1 MKKLKIFIF
10 NTLILLFSSVILQ
23 VIATFFS
30 VYISNT
36 IGEEAVGVFSLVMS
50 VYLFGITLAS
60 AGINIASTR
69 IVSEELAT
77 NNELGS
83 KKAASRCIFL
93 SLIFGCCASLI
104 FFIFA
109 DFITLKCLHN
119 RVSKNVIYLICI
131 ALPFIAMSSAI
142 NGYFT
147 AVRRV
152 YKNALSKFFEEF
164 VKIVCTAFLLSLIMP
179 KSIDY
184 ACYSLILADVIS
196 EVLSFFALYIFY
208 KYDKRKNLLE
218 SRYKDIDSYTKSIL
232 RITIPVALT
241 SYLRSGLS
249 TFKQL
254 IIPSSL
260 QRSGMNSSNSLIS
273 YGIVNGMAMPIIMFP
288 VILVTSISSLL
299 IPEFS
304 RLYVEKNNVKIKS
317 ISIIILSFTLIFAI
331 FITIFIFTCSNFLST
346 AIYKKIEI
354 AKYLRIL
361 SPLIIIMYLDIVI
374 DGILK
379 GLDAQVSV
387 MAINVIDCIISIGFI
402 YFFVPLLGFSGY
414 IISIFISEVIDFT
427 LSGLKLLDILK
438 RASKN

>member
-179 KSIDY
+179 KGIDY

-218 SRYKDIDSYTKSIL
+218 SRYKDIDSYTKRIL

-249 TFKQL
+249 TL

-427 LSGLKLLDILK
+427 LSGLKLLHILK